1 MNTKERFVEYLKS
14 KGIGQTSFEE
24 ASGLSR
30 GAISQKSGFSANSI
44 EKIAAACPDLNIDW
58 LITGKGPMFKSEQPL
73 SIMERLK
80 HFIEEQDIT
89 ETEFCESI
97 DMPYVFYT
105 QMKGAIPE
113 RHLKNIIA
121 KYPDLSIAWLMAG
134 EGNMLKSEYT
144 TLMKPFTQEEGTPL
158 LPVEAWGG
166 SLSGSS
172 IAILAEQCKKYN
184 VPISNIDYLIP
195 IAGDSMMPD
204 YCPGDVV
211 AIKRVNEKAFIE
223 WGKVYVLDTCNGVV
237 IKEVQPSENEG
248 YITCISRNTP
258 AKYKPFEINLCP
270 ENFYGMYAVKGTVRI
285 S

>member
-1 MNTKERFVEYLKS
+1 MEIKDRISEFIRYKSITIAEFERNVDLANGYIKKF
-14 KGIGQTSFEE
+14 KGSIGSDKLNNIVSYYPE
-24 ASGLSR
+24 
-30 GAISQKSGFSANSI
+30 I
-44 EKIAAACPDLNIDW
+44 NIDW
-58 LITGKGPMFKSEQPL
+58 LITGKGS
-73 SIMERLK
+73 
-80 HFIEEQDIT
+80 
-89 ETEFCESI
+89 
-97 DMPYVFYT
+97 
-105 QMKGAIPE
+105 
-113 RHLKNIIA
+113 
-121 KYPDLSIAWLMAG
+121 
-134 EGNMLKSEYT
+134 MLKSEV
-144 TLMKPFTQEEGTPL
+144 KDNAGVVVQEEGTPL

-258 AKYKPFEINLCP
+258 TKYKPFEINLCP
-270 ENFYGMYAVKGTVRI
+270 ENFFGMYAVKGTVRI